1 VVVVRDLFS
10 LGAFFANRAKMDLF
24 FIIFILGFGSG
35 WLLHA
40 WQNHY
45 E

>member
-1 VVVVRDLFS
+1 MRESFS
-10 LGAFFANRAKMDLF
+10 LSELFRGRAKMDLF
-24 FIIFILGFGSG
+24 FIIFTLGFGSG